1 MDIINSRKEG
11 DRPYISGLEG
21 KQIGLYA
28 QSLVHA
34 KEIAVE
40 HFRPRKR
47 NAGLL
52 WVELAEEEHPTQ
64 FHEPV

>member
-1 MDIINSRKEG
+1 MDIINSPKEG

-28 QSLVHA
+28 QSLGHA
-34 KEIAVE
+34 KQIAVE
-40 HFRPRKR
+40 HLRPRKR

-52 WVELAEEEHPTQ
+52 WVELAEEEHPIQ
-64 FHEPV
+64 FHESV